1 MIIDGGLPQL
11 NAAKR
16 ALADSGIEGLTVAS
30 LAKRLEEVFVSGLDY
45 PLILPRTSEELFLL
59 QRIRDEAH
67 RFAITAQ
74 RAARSKSISS
84 ALIDIPGLGE
94 QKARLLLRKFGSIK
108 RLKLAGEAEIT
119 QLPGFSD
126 RLAKIIL
133 EKLTD

>member
-1 MIIDGGLPQL
+1 M
-11 NAAKR
+11 
-16 ALADSGIEGLTVAS
+16 AS

-84 ALIDIPGLGE
+84 ALVDIPGLGE

-108 RLKLAGEAEIT
+108 RLKLASEAEIT
-119 QLPGFSD
+119 QLPGFSE
-126 RLAKIIL
+126 RLANIVL
-133 EKLTD
+133 EHLAD